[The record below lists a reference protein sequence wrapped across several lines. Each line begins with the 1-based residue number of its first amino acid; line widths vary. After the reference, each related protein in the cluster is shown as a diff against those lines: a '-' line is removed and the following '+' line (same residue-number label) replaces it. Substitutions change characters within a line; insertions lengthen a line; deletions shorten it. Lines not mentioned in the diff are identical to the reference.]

1 MTNFSGIF
9 PYLVSPVDGQS
20 GKILERSLRRLVEHL
35 IDSGVHGLSPLG
47 STGEFAYLSTA
58 QREEI
63 VRIVLDQTAGRVP
76 VLAGVAAFS
85 THEAQAQAERY
96 ARLGVDGLVLI
107 MQKMF
112 PVSPSGQTRFFAD
125 VAEALPDVSMTLYTN
140 PGLLGGDIP
149 MDVLDDLSHVKNIE
163 YIKDASG
170 NTGRILTMI
179 NRFGDRMRVFSASAH
194 IPLMVFKLGGVGWMA
209 GPACV
214 MPKRCVELYNLAQG
228 DDWSKALEKQKS
240 LWRIN
245 EAFTKYA
252 LAACIKGAL
261 NIQGFEVGDPIAPQ
275 QPLNADAMNELKAIL
290 ADV

>member
-9 PYLVSPVDGQS
+9 PYLVSPVDNQS
-20 GKILERSLRRLVEHL
+20 GRILEQSLRRLLEHL
-35 IDSGVHGLSPLG
+35 IDSGVQGVSPLG
-47 STGEFAYLSTA
+47 STGEFAYLSAA

-76 VLAGVAAFS
+76 VVAGVAAFS
-85 THEAQAQAERY
+85 THDALAQAERY

-112 PVSPSGQTRFFAD
+112 PVSPRGQTRFFAD
-125 VAEALPDVSMTLYTN
+125 IAGALPEISMTLYTN
-140 PGLLGGDIP
+140 PSLLGGDIP
-149 MDVLDDLSHVKNIE
+149 MAVLDELSHIQNIE

-179 NRFGDRMRVFSASAH
+179 NRFGSRMRVFSASAH
-194 IPLMVFKLGGVGWMA
+194 IPLTVFKLGGVGWMA

-214 MPKRCVELYNLAQG
+214 MPKQCVELYQLAQS
-228 DDWSKALEKQKS
+228 DDWDQALEKQKR
-240 LWRIN
+240 LWRVN
-245 EAFTKYA
+245 EAFTQYS

-261 NIQGFEVGDPIAPQ
+261 NIQGFDVGDPIAPQ
-275 QPLNADAMNELKAIL
+275 QPLNADAIRELREIL
-290 ADV
+290 ATL

>member
-9 PYLVSPVDGQS
+9 PYLVSPVDNQS
-20 GKILERSLRRLVEHL
+20 GRILEQSLRRLLEHL
-35 IDSGVHGLSPLG
+35 IDSGVQGVSPLG
-47 STGEFAYLSTA
+47 STGEFAYLSAA

-76 VLAGVAAFS
+76 VVAGVAAFS
-85 THEAQAQAERY
+85 THEALAQAERY

-112 PVSPSGQTRFFAD
+112 PVSPRGQARFFAD
-125 VAEALPDVSMTLYTN
+125 IAGALPEISMTLYTN
-140 PGLLGGDIP
+140 PSLLGGDIP
-149 MDVLDDLSHVKNIE
+149 MAVLDELSHIQNIE

-179 NRFGDRMRVFSASAH
+179 NRFGTRMRVFSASAH
-194 IPLMVFKLGGVGWMA
+194 IPLTVFKLGGVGWMA

-214 MPKRCVELYNLAQG
+214 MPKQCVELYQLAQS
-228 DDWSKALEKQKS
+228 DDWDQALEKQKR
-240 LWRIN
+240 LWRVN
-245 EAFTKYA
+245 EAFTRYS

-261 NIQGFEVGDPIAPQ
+261 NIQGFDVGDPIAPQ
-275 QPLNADAMNELKAIL
+275 QPLNADAISELREIL
-290 ADV
+290 ATL

>member
-9 PYLVSPVDGQS
+9 PYLVSPVDNQS
-20 GKILERSLRRLVEHL
+20 GKVLERSLRRLVEHL
-35 IDSGVHGLSPLG
+35 INSGVHGLSPLG

-85 THEAQAQAERY
+85 TREAQEQAERY

-112 PVSPSGQTRFFAD
+112 PVSPQGQTRFFAD

-214 MPKRCVELYNLAQG
+214 MPKQCVELYNLAQV
-228 DDWSKALEKQKS
+228 DDWDRALEKQKS
-240 LWRIN
+240 MWRIN

-261 NIQGFEVGDPIAPQ
+261 NIQGFEVGSPIAPQ
-275 QPLNADAMNELKAIL
+275 QPLSAEAMNELRAIL
-290 ADV
+290 ADL